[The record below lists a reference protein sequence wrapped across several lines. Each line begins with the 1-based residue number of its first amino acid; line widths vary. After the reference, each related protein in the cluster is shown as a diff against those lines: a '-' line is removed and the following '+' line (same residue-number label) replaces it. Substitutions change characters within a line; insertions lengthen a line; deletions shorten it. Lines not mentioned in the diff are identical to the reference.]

1 MPKFRVA
8 TYNVISQRGLD
19 RFPAERYVVG
29 KALADADAILLRS
42 HVLAPAD
49 VPPAVRAI
57 GRAGAGVNNIP
68 VEAMSGRGVPVFNA
82 PGANANAVKELVM
95 AALLASA
102 RNLVPAAEYVQ
113 ALAPGA
119 EFDKRVEEGKKQF
132 AGIELPG
139 RTLGVIGL
147 GAIGGLVADTAIKL
161 GMKVVGYDPEI
172 TVDNAW
178 RLPSAVK
185 RAHSIDE
192 VLRQS
197 EFVTLH
203 VPLLDK
209 TRHLIDGKRLAGA
222 HRGLVLLN
230 FARDAIVD
238 EEAVAAALAEKR
250 LKRYVTDFPSPR
262 LQGRPGVLALPHLG
276 ASTEEAEENC
286 ALMVVDA
293 LRDFLEQGTIRNSVN
308 FPAVEMARES
318 PYRIAIANANVP
330 NMVGQ
335 ISTTMAQAGLNIHN
349 MVNKSRGGMAYTLV
363 DLDSA
368 AAPEVIARIA
378 GIPGVLS
385 IRAITETR
393 APAGEGARALD
404 PA

>member
-1 MPKFRVA
+1 MSPLRIAV
-8 TYNVISQRGLD
+8 YNVISSRGLE

-29 KALADADAILLRS
+29 KALADAHAILLRS
-42 HVLAPAD
+42 HNLALAEIPAS
-49 VPPAVRAI
+49 VRAI
-57 GRAGAGVNNIP
+57 GRAGTGVNNIP
-68 VEAMSGRGVPVFNA
+68 VEAMSERGVPVFNA
-82 PGANANAVKELVM
+82 PGANANAVKELVV

-102 RNLVPAAEYVQ
+102 RNLVPAAAYVQ
-113 ALAPGA
+113 SLAA
-119 EFDKRVEEGKKQF
+119 DANFEKHVEDGKKQF

-139 RTLGVIGL
+139 RTLGIVGL

-178 RLPSAVK
+178 RLPSAVR

-203 VPLLDK
+203 VPLVDK
-209 TRHLIDGKRLAGA
+209 TRHLVDAKRLAGA
-222 HRGLVLLN
+222 HRGMVLLN
-230 FARDAIVD
+230 FSRDAIVD
-238 EEAVAAALAEKR
+238 EEAVAAALSEKR
-250 LKRYVTDFPSPR
+250 LRRYVTDFPSPR
-262 LQGRPGVLALPHLG
+262 LQGHPNVLALPHLG

-318 PYRIAIANANVP
+318 PWRIAIANANVP

-335 ISTTMAQAGLNIHN
+335 ISTAMAQAGLNIHN
-349 MVNKSRGGMAYTLV
+349 MVNKSRGEMAYTLL

-368 AAPEVIARIA
+368 AASEVIARIA
-378 GIPGVLS
+378 RIPGVLS
-385 IRAITETR
+385 IRAITEKH
-393 APAGEGARALD
+393 APAGRAAALD
-404 PA
+404 PVA